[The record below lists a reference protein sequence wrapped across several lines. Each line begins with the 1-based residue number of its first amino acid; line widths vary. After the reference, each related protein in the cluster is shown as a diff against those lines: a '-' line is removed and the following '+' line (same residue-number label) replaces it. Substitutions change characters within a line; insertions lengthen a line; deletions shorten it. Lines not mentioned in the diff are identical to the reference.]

1 MSRRGRTSKVYSNF
15 AVEPSWVPDLMRIIA
30 HVAAASDAY
39 YAGDEVSRMTSES
52 DNSAGRRPPTIE
64 LAATEVATPADE
76 PAAGAAESAET
87 RAAEEAPAS
96 SNASSPTG
104 ANQQT
109 TSASGGRL
117 KSQVAGALIGAVI
130 MAAALAA
137 LWLTDLIPAREGTAG
152 PTLTSNPSAP
162 APPSTNA
169 PPTQAPNQ
177 AAHQTPDLSAR
188 LDKIERGIEAQRT
201 EPAVGSRIAS
211 VEAQA
216 KSLGDG
222 IAALQRRVDEIAAS
236 GQSAAKEADT
246 ALNAAAAAKSASEAA
261 NKMEVQRGD
270 LDALASRIMA
280 LESAVKGLAAATVP
294 VDRAAR
300 LTLAAE
306 ALRATVERGAPYQ
319 AELASLRALDVDQ
332 KATAPLEP
340 FAANG
345 VPSTA
350 ALTRELD
357 ALIPALQQASE
368 PEPGDATFLGRL
380 KANAEKLVR
389 ITPAGA
395 PAGNDPA
402 AVLARIRFD
411 AAHGDIA
418 AALTAIDALPDPAK
432 SLTAAWSKKAAARE
446 AAFAASRQ
454 IAADAL
460 AALATPAAR

>member
-1 MSRRGRTSKVYSNF
+1 
-15 AVEPSWVPDLMRIIA
+15 
-30 HVAAASDAY
+30 
-39 YAGDEVSRMTSES
+39 
-52 DNSAGRRPPTIE
+52 
-64 LAATEVATPADE
+64 LAATEVATS
-76 PAAGAAESAET
+76 AAESAAGPAESADT

-109 TSASGGRL
+109 ISASSGRL
-117 KSQVAGALIGAVI
+117 KSQIAGALIGAVI
-130 MAAALAA
+130 MAAVLAA
-137 LWLTDLIPAREGTAG
+137 LWFTDLIPAREGTASH
-152 PTLTSNPSAP
+152 TLASNTPAP
-162 APPSTNA
+162 APPSTT
-169 PPTQAPNQ
+169 PPPNRAPNQ
-177 AAHQTPDLSAR
+177 AASQTPDRSAR
-188 LDKIERGIEAQRT
+188 LDKIERAIESQRT
-201 EPAVGSRIAS
+201 EPAVGGRIAG

-236 GQSAAKEADT
+236 GQSAAKQADT

-261 NKMEVQRGD
+261 NKMEVQRSD
-270 LDALASRIMA
+270 LDAVASRIMA

-300 LTLAAE
+300 LTVAAE

-319 AELASLRALDVDQ
+319 AELASLRALGVDE
-332 KATAPLEP
+332 KTTAPLEP

-345 VPSTA
+345 VPTA
-350 ALTRELD
+350 AALARELD
-357 ALIPALQQASE
+357 ALTQALQQASQ

-395 PAGNDPA
+395 PVGSDPA
-402 AVLARIRFD
+402 AVVARIRFD
-411 AAHGDIA
+411 AAHGDID
-418 AALTAIDALPDPAK
+418 AALAAIDALPDSAK

-446 AAFAASRQ
+446 AALAASRQ
-454 IAADAL
+454 IASDAL
-460 AALATPAAR
+460 AALAMPAAR

>member
-1 MSRRGRTSKVYSNF
+1 
-15 AVEPSWVPDLMRIIA
+15 
-30 HVAAASDAY
+30 
-39 YAGDEVSRMTSES
+39 MTSES
-52 DNSAGRRPPTIE
+52 DNTAGRRPPTIE

-76 PAAGAAESAET
+76 PAAGAAESADT

-96 SNASSPTG
+96 SNASSPAEG
-104 ANQQT
+104 NQQT
-109 TSASGGRL
+109 TSAASGRL
-117 KSQVAGALIGAVI
+117 KSQVAGVLIGAVI

-137 LWLTDLIPAREGTAG
+137 LWLTDLIPARESTASH
-152 PTLTSNPSAP
+152 TLASNTPAP
-162 APPSTNA
+162 APSSATPPPNPS
-169 PPTQAPNQ
+169 PPASTVPP
-177 AAHQTPDLSAR
+177 QTSPTTSDLSAR
-188 LDKIERGIEAQRT
+188 LDRIERAIEAQRT
-201 EPAVGSRIAS
+201 EPAVGGRIAG

-216 KSLGDG
+216 KSLRDG
-222 IAALQRRVDEIAAS
+222 IAALQRRVEEIAAS
-236 GQSAAKEADT
+236 GQSAAKQADT
-246 ALNAAAAAKSASEAA
+246 ALNAAEAAKSASEAA
-261 NKMEVQRGD
+261 NKMEVQRSD
-270 LDALASRIMA
+270 LDVVASRIMA

-300 LTLAAE
+300 LTVAAE

-319 AELASLRALDVDQ
+319 AELASLRALGVDQ

-345 VPSTA
+345 VPSA
-350 ALTRELD
+350 DALTREVE
-357 ALIPALQQASE
+357 ALTPALQQASE

-418 AALTAIDALPDPAK
+418 AALAAIDALPDSAK

-446 AAFAASRQ
+446 AALAASRQ

>member
-1 MSRRGRTSKVYSNF
+1 
-15 AVEPSWVPDLMRIIA
+15 
-30 HVAAASDAY
+30 
-39 YAGDEVSRMTSES
+39 MTSES
-52 DNSAGRRPPTIE
+52 DNTAGRRPPTIE

-76 PAAGAAESAET
+76 PAAGAAESADT

-96 SNASSPTG
+96 SNASSPAEG
-104 ANQQT
+104 NQQT
-109 TSASGGRL
+109 TSAASGRL
-117 KSQVAGALIGAVI
+117 KSQVAGVLIGAVI

-137 LWLTDLIPAREGTAG
+137 LWLTDLIPARESTASH
-152 PTLTSNPSAP
+152 TLASNTPAP
-162 APPSTNA
+162 APSSATPPPNPS
-169 PPTQAPNQ
+169 PPASTVPP
-177 AAHQTPDLSAR
+177 QTSPTTSDLSAR
-188 LDKIERGIEAQRT
+188 LDRIERAIEAQRT
-201 EPAVGSRIAS
+201 EPAVGGRIAG

-216 KSLGDG
+216 KSLRDG
-222 IAALQRRVDEIAAS
+222 IAALQRRVEEIAAS
-236 GQSAAKEADT
+236 GQSAAKQADT
-246 ALNAAAAAKSASEAA
+246 ALNAAEAAKSANEAA
-261 NKMEVQRGD
+261 NKMEVQRSD
-270 LDALASRIMA
+270 LDVVASRIMA

-300 LTLAAE
+300 LTVAAE

-319 AELASLRALDVDQ
+319 AELASLRALGVDQ

-345 VPSTA
+345 VPSA
-350 ALTRELD
+350 DALTREVE
-357 ALIPALQQASE
+357 ALTPALQQASE

-418 AALTAIDALPDPAK
+418 AALAAIDALPDSAK

-446 AAFAASRQ
+446 AALAASRQ

>member
-1 MSRRGRTSKVYSNF
+1 
-15 AVEPSWVPDLMRIIA
+15 
-30 HVAAASDAY
+30 
-39 YAGDEVSRMTSES
+39 MTSES
-52 DNSAGRRPPTIE
+52 DNTAGRRPPTIE
-64 LAATEVATPADE
+64 LAATEVATSAAE
-76 PAAGAAESAET
+76 PAAGPAESADT
-87 RAAEEAPAS
+87 RAAEEAPPS

-104 ANQQT
+104 GNQKT
-109 TSASGGRL
+109 TSAASGRL

-130 MAAALAA
+130 MAATLAA
-137 LWLTDLIPAREGTAG
+137 LWLTDLIPAREGTASH
-152 PTLTSNPSAP
+152 TLASNTSAP
-162 APPSTNA
+162 APPSAT
-169 PPTQAPNQ
+169 PPPNQVQSQAPSRLPSPPASTVPPQ
-177 AAHQTPDLSAR
+177 TSPITPDLSAR
-188 LDKIERGIEAQRT
+188 LDKIERAIEAQRT
-201 EPAVGSRIAS
+201 EPAVGGRIAG

-236 GQSAAKEADT
+236 GQSAAKQADT
-246 ALNAAAAAKSASEAA
+246 ALNAAEAAKSASEAA
-261 NKMEVQRGD
+261 NKMEVQRSD
-270 LDALASRIMA
+270 LDAVASRIMA

-300 LTLAAE
+300 LTVAAE

-319 AELASLRALDVDQ
+319 AELASLRALGVDQ

-345 VPSTA
+345 VPSAA
-350 ALTRELD
+350 ALARELE
-357 ALIPALQQASE
+357 ALTPALQQASE

-395 PAGNDPA
+395 PAENDPA

-418 AALTAIDALPDPAK
+418 AALAAIDALPDSAK

-446 AAFAASRQ
+446 AALATSRQ

>member
-1 MSRRGRTSKVYSNF
+1 
-15 AVEPSWVPDLMRIIA
+15 
-30 HVAAASDAY
+30 
-39 YAGDEVSRMTSES
+39 MTSES
-52 DNSAGRRPPTIE
+52 DNTAGRRPPTIE
-64 LAATEVATPADE
+64 LAATEVATSAAE
-76 PAAGAAESAET
+76 PAAGSAESADT

-104 ANQQT
+104 GNQQT
-109 TSASGGRL
+109 TSAASGRL
-117 KSQVAGALIGAVI
+117 KSQAAGALIGAVI
-130 MAAALAA
+130 MAATLAA
-137 LWLTDLIPAREGTAG
+137 LWLTDLIPAREGTASH
-152 PTLTSNPSAP
+152 TLASNTSAP
-162 APPSTNA
+162 APPSAT
-169 PPTQAPNQ
+169 PPPNQ
-177 AAHQTPDLSAR
+177 AQSQEPSRPPSPPASTVPPQTTPITPDLSAR
-188 LDKIERGIEAQRT
+188 LDKIERAIEAQRT
-201 EPAVGSRIAS
+201 EPAVGGRIAG

-236 GQSAAKEADT
+236 GQSAAKQADT
-246 ALNAAAAAKSASEAA
+246 ALNAAEAAKSASEAA
-261 NKMEVQRGD
+261 NKMEVQRSD
-270 LDALASRIMA
+270 LDAVASRIMA

-300 LTLAAE
+300 LTVGAE

-319 AELASLRALDVDQ
+319 AELASLRALGVDQ

-340 FAANG
+340 FTANG
-345 VPSTA
+345 VPSAA
-350 ALTRELD
+350 ALARELE
-357 ALIPALQQASE
+357 ALTPALQQASE

-418 AALTAIDALPDPAK
+418 AALAAIDALPNSAK
-432 SLTAAWSKKAAARE
+432 SLTAAWSKKAGARE
-446 AAFAASRQ
+446 AALATSRQ

>member
-1 MSRRGRTSKVYSNF
+1 
-15 AVEPSWVPDLMRIIA
+15 
-30 HVAAASDAY
+30 
-39 YAGDEVSRMTSES
+39 
-52 DNSAGRRPPTIE
+52 
-64 LAATEVATPADE
+64 TPADE
-76 PAAGAAESAET
+76 PAAGAAESADT

-96 SNASSPTG
+96 SNASSPAEG
-104 ANQQT
+104 NQQT
-109 TSASGGRL
+109 TSAASGRL
-117 KSQVAGALIGAVI
+117 KSQVAGVLIGAVI

-137 LWLTDLIPAREGTAG
+137 LWLTDLIPARESTASH
-152 PTLTSNPSAP
+152 TLASNTPVP
-162 APPSTNA
+162 APSSAT
-169 PPTQAPNQ
+169 PPPNQ
-177 AAHQTPDLSAR
+177 AQSQAQSRTPSPPASTVPPQTSPTTSDLSAR
-188 LDKIERGIEAQRT
+188 LDRIERTIEVQRT
-201 EPAVGSRIAS
+201 EPAVGGRIAG

-236 GQSAAKEADT
+236 GQSAAKQADT
-246 ALNAAAAAKSASEAA
+246 ALNAAEAAKSASEAA
-261 NKMEVQRGD
+261 NKMEVQRSD
-270 LDALASRIMA
+270 LDAVASRIMA

-300 LTLAAE
+300 LTVAAE

-319 AELASLRALDVDQ
+319 AELASLRALGVDQ

-345 VPSTA
+345 VPNAA
-350 ALTRELD
+350 ALARELD
-357 ALIPALQQASE
+357 ALTPALQQASE
-368 PEPGDATFLGRL
+368 PELGDATFLGRL

-411 AAHGDIA
+411 AAHGDIG
-418 AALTAIDALPDPAK
+418 AALAAIDALPDSAK

-446 AAFAASRQ
+446 AALAASRQ

>member
-1 MSRRGRTSKVYSNF
+1 LF
-15 AVEPSWVPDLMRIIA
+15 RIIA

-52 DNSAGRRPPTIE
+52 DNTAGRRPSTIE
-64 LAATEVATPADE
+64 LAATEVATPAGE
-76 PAAGAAESAET
+76 PAAGAAESADT
-87 RAAEEAPAS
+87 RAAAETPAS
-96 SNASSPTG
+96 SHASPT
-104 ANQQT
+104 ADYQQT
-109 TSASGGRL
+109 TGASSGRL
-117 KSQVAGALIGAVI
+117 KSHIAGALIGAII
-130 MAAALAA
+130 MATALAA
-137 LWLTDLIPAREGTAG
+137 LWLTDLIPARDGTASH
-152 PTLTSNPSAP
+152 TLASNPSAP
-162 APPSTNA
+162 APPSPT
-169 PPTQAPNQ
+169 PPPNQ
-177 AAHQTPDLSAR
+177 AASQAPDLSAR
-188 LDKIERGIEAQRT
+188 LDKIERAIEAQRT
-201 EPAVGSRIAS
+201 EPAVGGRIAG

-236 GQSAAKEADT
+236 GQSAAKQADT
-246 ALNAAAAAKSASEAA
+246 ALNAAEAAKSASEAA
-261 NKMEVQRGD
+261 NKMEVQRSD
-270 LDALASRIMA
+270 LDAVANRIMA
-280 LESAVKGLAAATVP
+280 LESAVKGLAEATVP

-300 LTLAAE
+300 LTVAAE

-319 AELASLRALDVDQ
+319 AELASLRALGVDQ
-332 KATAPLEP
+332 KATAPLEQ

-345 VPSTA
+345 VPSA
-350 ALTRELD
+350 DALTRELE
-357 ALIPALQQASE
+357 ALTPALQQASE

-402 AVLARIRFD
+402 AVLARLRFD

-418 AALTAIDALPDPAK
+418 AALAAIDALPVSAK

-446 AAFAASRQ
+446 AALVASRR

-460 AALATPAAR
+460 AALATPTAR